1 MATSLRDLS
10 DPIRIQAMLASS
22 PPHLE
27 RACLDGEE
35 PSRCVMRDSL
45 GQVNAGDVLHFGF
58 THLDDQDQEKT
69 AKVHPVISSAVD
81 TVLRRFVRSM
91 FHAHAI
97 AHARRCTA
105 YLDFGDS
112 AEMAPICKKSKN

>member
-10 DPIRIQAMLASS
+10 DPIRIQAILAS
-22 PPHLE
+22 PPRHLE
-27 RACLDGEE
+27 RACVDGEE
-35 PSRCVMRDSL
+35 PSGCVMGDSL

-81 TVLRRFVRSM
+81 TVLRRFVRSIVQS
-91 FHAHAI
+91 HATAHAWK
-97 AHARRCTA
+97 CTA
-105 YLDFGDS
+105 YL
-112 AEMAPICKKSKN
+112 